1 MQPFPFG
8 ARGVRPVQ
16 FIAGPDE
23 RARVR
28 HLPGIENIAGGI
40 ACAPDAAWAVAAILG
55 RSAPAP
61 QAPINPASL
70 PGYEQYLASGF
81 REKLRPYQ
89 KRGVEFLVNRAY
101 AVCADAMRLGKSVTA
116 LAASVLVGAN
126 RVLIICP
133 ETAKPVWRDEI
144 AKWLPASRIAT
155 LYGRGADELRV
166 YCHTCKGSGRV
177 QLEGESVRCPDCK
190 AKNGSTYGYQ
200 LVAAPAST
208 MKLPPL
214 GSPQD
219 ALLSAAVWKHLR
231 GLQFDTTLP
240 EDAVRTWP
248 EWDKLYLID
257 RKKQAQREA
266 QAAAAAEI
274 QRATHVLCNYDL
286 LVAQVAKS
294 ATGKLGVRDDLP
306 GWSSALAAVAF
317 DVAIVDEAHL
327 LRGFSTAVARR
338 GQTRRDQCRA
348 TLAGVPRVW
357 ALTGTP
363 IFGYVRDLWGLFD
376 TISNGL
382 FGNFFAFTSRY
393 CEGHKSEFGWRADG
407 ASGFVNEL
415 MERAAWLMIKRSR
428 QDVEADLPPQQYQIV
443 RIEKG
448 KTDGKVLH
456 STQVALRA
464 ALREDKAARGKG
476 IGKALTLL
484 TPLKVPTLVDAVL
497 GELAEGTKVVVFA
510 YLRESAELVAEM
522 LRDALKSKDV
532 AAKMRECNAKL
543 WMAHGEQSAD
553 TRHAYA
559 KAFRAHGG
567 AAAFVTTYDS
577 MQVAVSLGG
586 AKTNHCIELH
596 YSPAAI
602 LQAKER
608 LNEVGSRGISNVFY
622 VVENS
627 EDERM
632 LDVLLP
638 KMRTL
643 EETLGDKDASLF
655 GKAHSTVTPE
665 ESLDDMVA
673 RLTAHLADAQL

>member
-166 YCHTCKGSGRV
+166 HCHNCGGSGQV
-177 QLEGESVRCPDCK
+177 QIDGAPAHCPACK
-190 AKNGSTYGYQ
+190 AKNGSAYGYR
-200 LVAAPAST
+200 LVAAPTGT
-208 MKLPPL
+208 MKLPAL
-214 GSPQD
+214 GAPQD
-219 ALLSAAVWKHLR
+219 ALLTAAVWKHLR
-231 GLQFDTTLP
+231 SLQFDTALP

-248 EWDKLYLID
+248 EWDKLFLAD
-257 RKKQAQREA
+257 RKAQAQRAA
-266 QAAAAAEI
+266 QLAAVEEI
-274 QRATHVLCNYDL
+274 RNATHVLCNYDL
-286 LVAQVAKS
+286 LVAQASKS
-294 ATGKLGVRDDLP
+294 ATGKLGVRNDLP

-348 TLAGVPRVW
+348 TVAGVPRVW

-382 FGNFFAFTSRY
+382 FGNWFSFTSRY
-393 CEGHKSEFGWRADG
+393 CEGHKSEYGWRADG
-407 ASGFVNEL
+407 SSGFVNEL

-428 QDVEADLPPQQYQIV
+428 QDVEPDLPAQQYQIV
-443 RIEKG
+443 RIERG
-448 KTDGKVLH
+448 KADGKLLH

-464 ALREDKAARGKG
+464 ALRESKDRGSG

-484 TPLKVPTLVDAVL
+484 TPLKIPTLIDAVL
-497 GELAEGTKVVVFA
+497 AEIAEGTKVVIFS
-510 YLRESAELVAEM
+510 YLRESAELVAET
-522 LRDALKSKDV
+522 LRDALKERDV

-543 WMAHGEQSAD
+543 WLAHGEQSAD

-559 KAFRAHGG
+559 KAFRAHTGGG
-567 AAAFVTTYDS
+567 AFCTTYDS

-655 GKAHSTVTPE
+655 GKAHSAVTPE